1 MRNGRIPYPSLM
13 LLFAATF
20 VAWTQQAVAQTDR
33 VDDVVR
39 AEMRRQNIPG
49 LSLAVL
55 RDGRIVKTEGY
66 GVADIALGTPATP
79 RTVYKIASVSK
90 QFIAAGVMLLVQE
103 RRLGLDAPIGRFLD
117 GAPAT
122 WSGITVRH
130 LLTHTSGLV
139 REAPGFDPQ
148 RVQSDADVIRTAYPL
163 PLRFVPGERWEY
175 SNLGYFALAE
185 VIRRVTGRPW
195 DEYLTEKVFRASG
208 MNAIRTTSTRD
219 SVPNRAVGYR
229 DNDRLLVAGDW
240 PALRPSG
247 AFLSTVLDLARWD
260 AVLHGDDLLRDSTRR
275 QMWEPVRLGD
285 GTSYP
290 YGFGW
295 QLDSLGGHRTVH
307 HGGGVPGFRAG
318 FARFVDDG
326 LTVIVLMNLDDVDLE
341 SIVRGVAR
349 VYLPAA
355 AVREPQDVLDEDDG
369 SPSQRPDAELQPT
382 KHLGQTCSRMERPPR
397 RRSAA
402 GLDRVRFAAELGRWA
417 TSTRS

>member
-103 RRLGLDAPIGRFLD
+103 RRLGLDEPIGRFLD

-208 MNAIRTTSTRD
+208 MNATRTTGTRD

-355 AVREPQDVLDEDDG
+355 AVREPQDVLDEDEG

-382 KHLGQTCSRMERPPR
+382 KHLGQTCSRLERPPR